1 MRITELLKK
10 ESIQLG
16 ITAASKDDA
25 INQLTGLMEAGGRL
39 NDRAGYKDGILAR
52 EAQGSTAVGDG
63 IAIPHAKV
71 AAVREPGLAA
81 VTVPEGVDYEA
92 FDGSLAHLIFMIAAP
107 ADGADVHLEALARL
121 STLLMT
127 PDFKDNLINASS
139 KEEFLKIIDDA
150 ETAK

>member
-63 IAIPHAKV
+63 
-71 AAVREPGLAA
+71 L
-81 VTVPEGVDYEA
+81 
-92 FDGSLAHLIFMIAAP
+92 SLIHI
-107 ADGADVHLEALARL
+107 
-121 STLLMT
+121 
-127 PDFKDNLINASS
+127 
-139 KEEFLKIIDDA
+139 
-150 ETAK
+150 